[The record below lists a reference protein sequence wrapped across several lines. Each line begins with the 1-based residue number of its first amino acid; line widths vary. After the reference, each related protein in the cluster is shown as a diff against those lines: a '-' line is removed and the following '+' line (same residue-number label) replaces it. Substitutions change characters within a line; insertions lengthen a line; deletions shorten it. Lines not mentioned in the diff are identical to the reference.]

1 MISGQ
6 NIKITHEAGTQGTKI
21 RFSISGQEL
30 VADIPVRLHL
40 GPVEQLTKW
49 LEYGYSSVEERHNAL
64 VGKRLVEVAGA
75 IIDFEDTIAA
85 VEDEIRITRKVRIL
99 KGASEKGQGFM
110 TDFSLA
116 FLETLEKLDWFAPGL
131 WYLKNE
137 YVPYY
142 SFGSKGLL
150 DEGIVNYC
158 YFREDRLSAPL
169 LGFYDPDRNCSFV
182 ILHSDPSGRTLGSD
196 DEVKPL
202 VDGGMEFGSLGIE
215 MRGQNRIG
223 FWYPGTECEVAY
235 PPRDWSY
242 SVMWN
247 DQLSQAKQGVKKSG
261 SFGRDLAGIF
271 RFHPMETGF
280 EQNYTLRLKTFAS
293 RSYPQMV
300 QQAWRYAWQVL
311 KPPMIPAPLH
321 QVEDA
326 SINLLSS
333 LVREEKGIPGI
344 PFALDIF
351 SDELERP
358 VFAIGFVG
366 RNIQSSYYLIRAGHA
381 HGKQELIDQGQR
393 IIDFWVASSGVGRL
407 HARYN
412 FQLGAWQDHGE
423 ENGRLEVY
431 LRPLAEGYLACLRAW
446 QEERKHGVE
455 HPAWLQWVVDFGNWL
470 LATQNPDG
478 SFYRMYF
485 SDGEPAWK
493 VTTGCFSV
501 IPFLTALEEATGNQ
515 AYLHAALR
523 VGHFLWQNFQ
533 KDGHFI
539 GGTIDNPSVYDKE
552 AAAIS
557 LEAYLALYSRTGDPA
572 WLEAAKQAAD
582 FTETWIYIWNIP
594 LPEDGGERHWRTGA
608 STVGM
613 QLVCTGHSLCDMY
626 LAFNCGEYAQLW
638 KYTGDEHY
646 LEVARLL
653 LHNTKQLI
661 WLDSSRAL
669 RPGYQQEHWTF
680 SIGRGL
686 GRHSNW
692 LPWVTTSHLVGMENY
707 KNIIGSYG
715 G

>member
-1 MISGQ
+1 MTTRVLSA
-6 NIKITHEAGTQGTKI
+6 NH
-21 RFSISGQEL
+21 SIEL
-30 VADIPVRLHL
+30 VLSNYAFHLDSPVSVHM
-40 GPVEQLTKW
+40 GPVEKLDNW
-49 LEYGYSSVEERHNAL
+49 LSYGYEKVLEENGNLVGERHVAL
-64 VGKRLVEVAGA
+64 ECGQLFFRDEYHVE
-75 IIDFEDTIAA
+75 
-85 VEDEIRITRKVRIL
+85 EDEIVLDRQVKVL
-99 KGASEKGQGFM
+99 EGNYKGKGFL
-110 TDFSLA
+110 TEWSLPVPGRMA
-116 FLETLEKLDWFAPGL
+116 ELDWFAPGV

-137 YVPYY
+137 FVPYY
-142 SFGSKGLL
+142 SFGSRKLL
-150 DEGIVNYC
+150 EEGWMQNIF
-158 YFREDRLSAPL
+158 FREDRLSAPI
-169 LGFYDPDRNCSFV
+169 LGCYDPLHHRGLV
-182 ILHSDPSGRTLGSD
+182 ILHSDPKGHTITEDDDAMILVEGKLGY
-196 DEVKPL
+196 
-202 VDGGMEFGSLGIE
+202 GSLGIGLKGKE
-215 MRGQNRIG
+215 RFG
-223 FWYPGTECEVAY
+223 FWYPGSECDLAY
-235 PPRDWSY
+235 PARDWSY
-242 SVMWN
+242 KVIEN
-247 DQLSQAKQGVKKSG
+247 VGLSAAKQGEKRSEG
-261 SFGRDLAGIF
+261 FGRDVSVLM
-271 RFHPMETGF
+271 RFHPLSTGF
-280 EQNYTLRLKTFAS
+280 EQHYTLRIKTFQCC
-293 RSYPQMV
+293 SYPQMV
-300 QQAWRYAWQVL
+300 QQAWRYAWKIM
-311 KPPMIPAPLH
+311 KPGIILAPLEEIER
-321 QVEDA
+321 V
-326 SINLLSS
+326 SIDLLSS
-333 LVREEKGIPGI
+333 LVMEKDGVTGI
-344 PFALDIF
+344 PFWIDIF
-351 SDELERP
+351 SDQIGKP
-358 VFAIGFVG
+358 VFSIGFAG
-366 RNIQSSYYLIRAGHA
+366 RNILSSYYLIRAGHA

-661 WLDSSRAL
+661 WLDTSRAL

-680 SIGRGL
+680 SIGRGYS
-686 GRHSNW
+686 RHYSVAYW
-692 LPWVTTSHLVGMENY
+692 LPWITVSHLEGMEKF
-707 KNIIGSYG
+707 KNIIKTW
-715 G
+715 